1 MMAYYS
7 MPLHLTLHKFMSSK
21 MTAKLSIK
29 IILGIIIAVTVFHLC
44 ILFKLIPYDI
54 AWGGRL
60 TNDQEMYV
68 FESISIVINLFFGLV
83 LLIKGNF
90 IKQLRPIKV
99 VNVILW
105 IFLVIFALNTVGNL
119 LAKTNFEKFFSIVT
133 LALAFLLWV
142 ILKKPKS

>member
-1 MMAYYS
+1 
-7 MPLHLTLHKFMSSK
+7 MPLTRHKFVSSK

-29 IILGIIIAVTVFHLC
+29 IILCIIIAVTVFHIC

-68 FESISIVINLFFGLV
+68 FESISIVINLFLGLV

-90 IKQLRPIKV
+90 IKQLLPIKA
-99 VNVILW
+99 VNAILW
-105 IFLVIFALNTVGNL
+105 VFLVIFALNTVGNL
-119 LAKTNFEKFFSIVT
+119 LAKTNFEKLFSIIT
-133 LALAFLLWV
+133 LALSLLLWV

>member
-1 MMAYYS
+1 
-7 MPLHLTLHKFMSSK
+7 MSSK

-29 IILGIIIAVTVFHLC
+29 IILGIIIAVTVFHLS

-68 FESISIVINLFFGLV
+68 FETVSLVINFIFALV
-83 LLIKGNF
+83 LLIKGKF
-90 IKQLRPIKV
+90 IKQLLPEKV
-99 VNVILW
+99 VNVMLW
-105 IFLVIFALNTVGNL
+105 IFLVLFALNTIGNIF
-119 LAKTNFEKFFSIVT
+119 AKTNFEKGFTVVT
-133 LALAFLLWV
+133 LATAVLLWI